1 MLKYYIMNEK
11 ELNCL
16 ILEVLKHKFS
26 CAQEIM
32 QVLAEKKL
40 NFEMQKFYPTLS
52 QLQLKNYLCTNW
64 LKNNQGQNV
73 KYYHITKNGYN
84 YIHK

>member
-1 MLKYYIMNEK
+1 MNNK
-11 ELNCL
+11 DLNRT
-16 ILEVLKHKFS
+16 ILEILKHKFS

-32 QVLAEKKL
+32 QIIAEKDLK
-40 NFEMQKFYPTLS
+40 FEKQNFYPTLS
-52 QLQLKNYLCTNW
+52 KLQLMNYLCTNW
-64 LKNNQGQNV
+64 LKNNQGEKV